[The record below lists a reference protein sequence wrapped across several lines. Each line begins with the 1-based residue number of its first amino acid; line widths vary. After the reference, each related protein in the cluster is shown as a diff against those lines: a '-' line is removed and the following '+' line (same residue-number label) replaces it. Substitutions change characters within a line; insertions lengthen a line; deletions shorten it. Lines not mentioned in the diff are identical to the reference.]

1 MNTASTNIAA
11 RKRVKT
17 MRRVATHSL
26 TLVLV
31 CILAVANIAAG
42 PFWGDSASAD
52 VSGFSKESS
61 KLILPDEAA
70 TDLVYNGTR
79 QQGYPNGVYPTAK
92 YTGNGG
98 NLEEYHSPFYV
109 EYTGINGTRYG
120 PLKAS
125 SARYQEINV
134 NAPTNAGSYQVV
146 FTVPDDAPFILLPN
160 CLEFSIAK
168 APELI
173 LSPLSAPMI
182 DAAGYQREF
191 DLASML
197 NLPSDLGGGPAYSVT
212 THTENGLTAVSIDS
226 KTDTL
231 TLTSKGGAGLSTSD
245 TVTVALK
252 MGNYEDS
259 IVQVNVG
266 YTAKPDAM
274 IGGVQAATGLVYD
287 GDPQQGYIGTPQATY
302 QVPANTSPD
311 TYNGLFDLTY
321 SGTTADGTAYGPTDQ
336 APAAAGAYRVEFA
349 VPDSAPVVATP
360 LALDFSIGKA
370 PLATVYTNAQLQPS
384 GIATVDLA
392 SVLPGDMGSGPV
404 YTVKSSTT
412 ESLAGASMDDASGML
427 TLTAKADALESAID
441 TVAVELSDM
450 GNYENSMI
458 EVTVRYERADGVV
471 AGPATATGLVY
482 NGNPQAGYT
491 GAPSAV
497 YTPAGTTDPISY
509 DGPFDISYSGTTA
522 DGTAYGPTSTPP
534 TAAGIYRATFALPQN
549 APCTGQP
556 AVLDFAIDKASL
568 VFHAENASMTAG
580 DAVPK
585 LGYNVSGLQGSDRVT
600 REPLLTVVGDT
611 ASAGSCTIA
620 ISGAAVDNQAC
631 YNVSYASGTLTV
643 SAAPQPEPKPEPKPE
658 PTPEPT
664 PEPVKPEVKPLTPAA
679 KSEAKL
685 ATPASKT
692 LASTGDAALPGF
704 VLVAVLAAALAALA
718 VGASFALSK
727 RPSRQRLHSDSKRK

>member
-1 MNTASTNIAA
+1 MNLSNDTFDFAI

-17 MRRVATHSL
+17 IRRVATRSL
-26 TLVLV
+26 ILVLV

-42 PFWGDSASAD
+42 PLWGDSASAD

-61 KLILPDEAA
+61 ELILPDKAA
-70 TDLVYNGTR
+70 TGLVYNGTR

-109 EYTGINGTRYG
+109 KYTGINGTHYN
-120 PLKAS
+120 PPKTL
-125 SARYQEINV
+125 SAGYQEIND
-134 NAPTNAGSYQVV
+134 NAPTNAGSYQVA

-160 CLEFSIAK
+160 SLEFSIAK
-168 APELI
+168 APALT

-212 THTENGLTAVSIDS
+212 THTANGLTAASIDP
-226 KTDTL
+226 KTGTL

-245 TVTVALK
+245 TVTVALTN

-259 IVQVNVG
+259 TVQVNVG

-287 GDPQQGYIGTPQATY
+287 GEPQQSYIGTPQATY

-360 LALDFSIGKA
+360 LALDFSISKA
-370 PLATVYTNAQLQPS
+370 PLAF
-384 GIATVDLA
+384 
-392 SVLPGDMGSGPV
+392 
-404 YTVKSSTT
+404 
-412 ESLAGASMDDASGML
+412 
-427 TLTAKADALESAID
+427 
-441 TVAVELSDM
+441 
-450 GNYENSMI
+450 
-458 EVTVRYERADGVV
+458 R
-471 AGPATATGLVY
+471 
-482 NGNPQAGYT
+482 
-491 GAPSAV
+491 
-497 YTPAGTTDPISY
+497 
-509 DGPFDISYSGTTA
+509 
-522 DGTAYGPTSTPP
+522 
-534 TAAGIYRATFALPQN
+534 
-549 APCTGQP
+549 
-556 AVLDFAIDKASL
+556 
-568 VFHAENASMTAG
+568 AENASMIAG
-580 DAVPK
+580 NAMPK

-600 REPLLTVVGDT
+600 REPLLTVMGDT

-620 ISGAAVDNQAC
+620 ISGAVVDNQSN
-631 YNVSYASGTLTV
+631 YEVSYANGTLTV
-643 SAAPQPEPKPEPKPE
+643 SAAPQPEPKPESQPQPQPKPAPEQKPE
-658 PTPEPT
+658 PAPET
-664 PEPVKPEVKPLTPAA
+664 
-679 KSEAKL
+679 
-685 ATPASKT
+685 KT
-692 LASTGDAALPGF
+692 LASTGDTTLPG
-704 VLVAVLAAALAALA
+704 LLALSTGLAALIA
-718 VGASFALSK
+718 GASFALSE
-727 RPSRQRLHSDSKRK
+727 RPSRQRLHGDPKQK